1 MGKKTKILFFIFLFL
16 ISLIFSKQIYATNYF
31 EIENRQLQNILFLD
45 YEGNENQI
53 HVYMDKDL
61 LLKAI
66 ESNNEILIKKDNY
79 LWGNILLETTSDI
92 KKAFLEGDKQQLDIL
107 KKDEKDYILLHI
119 PLLEYING
127 NYIPSYQNY
136 NIEITTYGKN
146 NEKINKYNFSFHIQE
161 KIHINT
167 FDINELEDS
176 FYTGNEIKQKV
187 LIKDGTEQLIDKIDY
202 KIEYKNNK
210 KVGTAQVN
218 IIGIGKYKGTVTKN
232 FKIKKAQLSKL
243 SIGKIDNQVYTGKN
257 IKPSVVIKNGSNKLK
272 VNSDY
277 TVKYKNNKQFGQAT
291 VTITGKGNYTGSV
304 TKTFKIV
311 PKKTTGLKATS
322 RTTNTISITW
332 NKVPS
337 ITAYRVYIYN
347 EENKK
352 YEYYGKATKNS
363 ITLKKLTY
371 SKEYK
376 IKVRAYKTVKG
387 TNYFGEYS
395 SILTTTT
402 SPKKVTGIKTEAR
415 YTDKIEISWNKVSR
429 ASGYRVYIYDN
440 STKKYKYYGASNTNS
455 ITIKSLKQSTN
466 YKIKIRAYKTVEG
479 NKYFGEYSDVYT
491 TVTSPKQVTNLKIT
505 SVDYTSL
512 NIKWDKVSNAKAYR
526 VYVWKASTGKYE
538 YYGKANKNSTTI
550 KTLNSNEQY
559 KVRVRAYTELNG
571 EKYFGKYSSEIKA
584 LVKPAKV
591 TGLKTNKVYS
601 DSVEIKW
608 NNIENVTRYRVYI
621 DKWCT
626 GKYEYYGSTTANSIK
641 INSLEEGTN
650 YKIRVRAYRT
660 INDEKYFGKYSST
673 ITVSTGIEKLTISN
687 KEYKN
692 TQRLVYGES
701 GQGKE
706 LVYYKIGKED
716 AKNVMILNFAIH
728 GYEDA
733 FAQDGYELVLV
744 AHKLIKYLSDN
755 IRIVKDNNWC
765 IYIIPTSNPDGV
777 AYKYGSAIGNCN
789 GIGRK
794 TYYILNKDGMLH
806 EGGIDLNRCFPYNKA
821 GGFKKYTDVRN
832 YNGSEPMMAK
842 EAIALNE
849 FILDSAKRKVTG
861 NKIFIDIHG
870 WTNQII
876 TTKGN
881 QLYTALNKQFKYNYR
896 TELNTERAYGYISH
910 WALKNGYDS
919 CLFEFPSDVSRR
931 GDVAQK
937 GYDTKF
943 INAIK
948 DILKNY

>member
-1 MGKKTKILFFIFLFL
+1 MGKKTRIIILLFVFFIT
-16 ISLIFSKQIYATNYF
+16 LIFTKQIYATNCF
-31 EIENRQLQNILFLD
+31 EIENKELQNSLFLD
-45 YEGNENQI
+45 YEGNEKQI
-53 HVYMDKDL
+53 HIYMDKKL
-61 LLKAI
+61 LLNLI
-66 ESNNEILIKKDNY
+66 ESNENILIKKDNY

-92 KKAFLEGDKQQLDIL
+92 KKAFLEGDKQQLNIL
-107 KKDEKDYILLHI
+107 KKDEKNYILIDI
-119 PLLEYING
+119 PILEYING
-127 NYIPSYQNY
+127 NYIPSYQKY
-136 NIEITTYGKN
+136 NVEITTYSAN
-146 NEKINKYNFSFHIQE
+146 NEKINKYNLSFNIKE
-161 KIHINT
+161 KNNINN
-167 FDINELEDS
+167 FNIAKLEDT
-176 FYTGNEIKQKV
+176 FYTGNEIKPNV
-187 LIKDGTEQLIDKIDY
+187 LIKNENEELIENVDY

-232 FKIKKAQLSKL
+232 FKIKKAQLSEL
-243 SIGKIDNQVYTGKN
+243 SIEKIDNQVYTGKN
-257 IKPSVVIKNGSNKLK
+257 IKPSIVIKNGSNKLK
-272 VNSDY
+272 LNSDY
-277 TVKYKNNKQFGQAT
+277 IVKYKNNKQFGKAT

-332 NKVPS
+332 SKVPS

-352 YEYYGKATKNS
+352 YEYYGKTTKNS
-363 ITLKKLTY
+363 ITLKKLTH

-402 SPKKVTGIKTEAR
+402 SPQKVTGIKTEAR

-455 ITIKSLKQSTN
+455 ITIKSLKQCTN

-479 NKYFGEYSDVYT
+479 NKYFGEYSNVYT

-512 NIKWDKVSNAKAYR
+512 NVKWDKVSNATAYR
-526 VYVWKASTGKYE
+526 VYVWKASTGQYE
-538 YYGKANKNSTTI
+538 YYEKAKGNSITI
-550 KTLNSNEQY
+550 KSLNSNEEY
-559 KVRVRAYTELNG
+559 KIRVRAYIELNG
-571 EKYFGKYSSEIKA
+571 EKYFGKYSSGINA
-584 LVKPAKV
+584 LVKPSKV
-591 TGLKTNKVYS
+591 TGLKINKVYS
-601 DSVEIKW
+601 DSIEIKW
-608 NNIENVTRYRVYI
+608 NNVKNVTRYRVYI
-621 DKWCT
+621 DKGCT
-626 GKYEYYGSTTANSIK
+626 GKYSYYGSTTKNSIK

-660 INDEKYFGKYSST
+660 INNEKYFGKYSST
-673 ITVSTGIEKLTISN
+673 ITASTGIEKLTISN

-755 IRIVKDNNWC
+755 IKIVNDNNWC

-777 AYKYGSAIGNCN
+777 TYKYGAITGNCN

-794 TYYILNKDGMLH
+794 TYYILNKDGILD

-821 GGFKKYTDVRN
+821 GGFKKYTDERN

-842 EAIALNE
+842 EAVALNE
-849 FILDSAKRKVTG
+849 FILDSAKRKASG

-876 TTKGN
+876 TTEN
-881 QLYTALNKQFKYNYR
+881 NYIYTALNKQFRYDYR
-896 TELNTERAYGYISH
+896 TELNGKRAYGYVSY

-919 CLFEFPSDVSRR
+919 CLFEFPSDVSKR
-931 GDVAQK
+931 GDVSKK